1 MRTVYWVWSMVVLV
15 MVVIQIG
22 LAGYGAFF
30 VAKKLD
36 DEGSTIDDKVF
47 EDGFRFHAALATS

>member
-15 MVVIQIG
+15 MVVVQIG
-22 LAGYGAFF
+22 LAGYGAFY
-30 VAKKLD
+30 AANKLD

-47 EDGFRFHAALATS
+47 QDGFGSTLLSATS